1 MVVRNIFVFVQENG
15 VNYSNTSKHVT
26 LLKTFFP
33 SNRRIFITIKQFIII
48 VQQTYR
54 SLCSKAK
61 LIVLL
66 YLLKRTAKL

>member
-1 MVVRNIFVFVQENG
+1 MVFQNILVFVQANG
-15 VNYSNTSKHVT
+15 VNYRNTSKHVA

-33 SNRRIFITIKQFIII
+33 LNRRIFITTKQFIII
-48 VQQTYR
+48 VQQTYC

-66 YLLKRTAKL
+66 YLLKGTEKL